1 MADQDTY
8 SIHYFYKGWSLIKE
22 GDLGREDALK
32 ITENGVVWRGPRAC
46 SPDTSSRNTIDRPEP
61 SRLDLS
67 LSRNF
72 IRIK

>member
-32 ITENGVVWRGPRAC
+32 ITENDVVWRGPRAC
-46 SPDTSSRNTIDRPEP
+46 SPDTS
-61 SRLDLS
+61 
-67 LSRNF
+67 
-72 IRIK
+72 K